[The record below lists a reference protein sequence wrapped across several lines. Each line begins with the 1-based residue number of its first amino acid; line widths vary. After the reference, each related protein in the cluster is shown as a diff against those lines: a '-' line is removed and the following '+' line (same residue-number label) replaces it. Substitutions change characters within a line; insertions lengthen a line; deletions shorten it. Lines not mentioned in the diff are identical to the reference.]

1 MLKGAWSKSVCE
13 KARSVCEK
21 ACSVCEIARPVCQIS
36 CRVCRVPAPRRRR
49 YVRSLD
55 RLHTAVV
62 GGPERINDRGIKGI
76 FGEYKACLAMVRLHA
91 GGIVAPLVILIKF

>member
-1 MLKGAWSKSVCE
+1 MCEAW
-13 KARSVCEK
+13 
-21 ACSVCEIARPVCQIS
+21 
-36 CRVCRVPAPRRRR
+36 
-49 YVRSLD
+49 Y

-76 FGEYKACLAMVRLHA
+76 FGESEACLAMVRLHA